1 MLTANLDTLTIF
13 TLDILAKPLACI
25 GSILAVEKLKTP
37 PLSSLGL
44 SRKNTAPSLLKGLT
58 ATTTAWISGFILI
71 PLYTAGSCT
80 LTFEN
85 DLVKIAVYT
94 ANFTLASGPWE
105 EILFRGY
112 ILEQARR
119 SLGSGKLRLSA
130 AVSLSSAL
138 FSLSHLPIH
147 LYVWKN
153 SPLST
158 LLALAFTF
166 LAGHM
171 LALIYLLSG
180 NLAGAIAAHAEWN
193 LLSALVDVEELYT
206 LQARFSALAVYAA
219 VFVLTSLTLYYLPN
233 QRVTAKLQV
242 DDSKPVP
249 KPEN

>member
-1 MLTANLDTLTIF
+1 MSEASVRRDDEDGAFWQQTFKDT
-13 TLDILAKPLACI
+13 
-25 GSILAVEKLKTP
+25 
-37 PLSSLGL
+37 
-44 SRKNTAPSLLKGLT
+44 
-58 ATTTAWISGFILI
+58 
-71 PLYTAGSCT
+71 
-80 LTFEN
+80 
-85 DLVKIAVYT
+85 
-94 ANFTLASGPWE
+94 E

-193 LLSALVDVEELYT
+193 LLSALVDVEEL
-206 LQARFSALAVYAA
+206 
-219 VFVLTSLTLYYLPN
+219 
-233 QRVTAKLQV
+233 
-242 DDSKPVP
+242 
-249 KPEN
+249 